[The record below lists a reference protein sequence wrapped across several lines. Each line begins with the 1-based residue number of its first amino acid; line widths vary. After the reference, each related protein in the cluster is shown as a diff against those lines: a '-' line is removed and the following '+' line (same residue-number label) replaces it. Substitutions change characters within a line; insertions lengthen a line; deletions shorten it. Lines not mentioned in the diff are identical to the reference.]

1 MKGVIY
7 RIYDNTNG
15 NIYYG
20 STIQSLSN
28 RMASHR
34 SNYKKWIK
42 GDKRTSCK
50 SFEII
55 KNGDYDYNI
64 VEEIECE
71 NKYELHNR
79 ERYYIENNECVNKL
93 IPNRTKKEYN
103 KQYREDNKDKI
114 KDNKKQY
121 YENNKDKIKEKQYYE
136 DNKDKILEKKKNYHK
151 NNKDKINEKK
161 KNYYEDN
168 KNKINEKITC
178 ECGCIVFKKSLNRHR
193 KSKKHLKLIS

>member
-28 RMASHR
+28 RMASHKM
-34 SNYKKWIK
+34 SYKKWIK
-42 GDKRTSCK
+42 GDKRQSCK

-64 VEEIECE
+64 VEEVEFE

-79 ERYYIENNECVNKL
+79 ERYYIENNECVNKYQK
-93 IPNRTKKEYN
+93 T
-103 KQYREDNKDKI
+103 
-114 KDNKKQY
+114 
-121 YENNKDKIKEKQYYE
+121 
-136 DNKDKILEKKKNYHK
+136 
-151 NNKDKINEKK
+151 
-161 KNYYEDN
+161 
-168 KNKINEKITC
+168 
-178 ECGCIVFKKSLNRHR
+178 
-193 KSKKHLKLIS
+193 